1 MESSGTLKFCHFF
14 YIVAVS
20 LLAYTL
26 LSATGRNVAPDAVTR
41 ATVWNRYEGDLAFLG
56 DGKVPPLDADAQA
69 LVWQGG
75 GVLVFEW
82 DEALPLEKVRV
93 YIGEI
98 GNNYEVR
105 AYLGGRLDES
115 GAIREP
121 EGVQTA
127 RVEDNARVVG
137 QWTEVFFPEGTVADN
152 MELVA
157 LGSITFY
164 EVEIYARG
172 EHATAVENAD
182 WGRVKMAHRPQ

>member
-1 MESSGTLKFCHFF
+1 MKLNPTLKFYNFF
-14 YIVAVS
+14 FLLVLS

-26 LSATGRNVAPDAVTR
+26 LAAMEYNVSPDAVTR

-56 DGKVPPLDADAQA
+56 DGKVPPIDADAEA

-82 DEALPLEKVRV
+82 DEPLTLEKVRV

-98 GNNYEVR
+98 GNNYAVD

-127 RVEDNARVVG
+127 HVEDNARVVG

-152 MELVA
+152 IELLA
-157 LGSITFY
+157 LGSIAFF
-164 EVEIYARG
+164 EVEIYAFSDDV
-172 EHATAVENAD
+172 TAVEDAG
-182 WGRVKMAHRPQ
+182 WGRIKRVHRSQ